1 MGMQT
6 DVLMTQP
13 LGATVGNTFKQQNA
27 TVLGPCRIKAIYGT
41 SAAAAGT
48 VVLYDGAS
56 TAGKPIGTIS
66 TPTAASAG
74 TFYILMPGEGI
85 KVNNGVF
92 AVITNVD
99 SALLI
104 YG

>member
-6 DVLMTQP
+6 DVNLTQP
-13 LGATVGNTFKQQNA
+13 LGATAGNTFKVQGGA
-27 TVLGPCRIKAIYGT
+27 VLGPCRIKAIYGT

-48 VVLYDGAS
+48 VVLYDGTS
-56 TAGKPIGTIS
+56 DSGRPLGTIS

-74 TFYILMPGEGI
+74 TYYLLLPGEGI
-85 KVNNGVF
+85 RVTTSVF

-99 SALLI
+99 SAMLV

>member
-13 LGATVGNTFKQQNA
+13 LGATAGNTFKMQNG

-41 SAAAAGT
+41 SATAAGT
-48 VVLYDGAS
+48 VVLYDGTS
-56 TAGKPIGTIS
+56 TAGKPLGTIS
-66 TPTAASAG
+66 TPTAVNGG
-74 TFYILMPGEGI
+74 TYYILMPGEGI
-85 KVNNGVF
+85 RVNTGVY